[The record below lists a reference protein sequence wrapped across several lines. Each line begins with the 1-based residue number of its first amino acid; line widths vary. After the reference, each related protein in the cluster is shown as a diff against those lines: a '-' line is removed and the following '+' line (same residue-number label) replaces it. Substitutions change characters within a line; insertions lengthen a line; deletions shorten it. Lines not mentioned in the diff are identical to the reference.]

1 MLTLEGKMTDSEF
14 SDRWWVD
21 RRIPF
26 EGDEDDISIAGKTL
40 HRGRGRYMSTT
51 RGYHNQCLSFDIRPL
66 ADTMKVAGPAYTVL
80 GRPRYH
86 DDGIDPRC
94 KQMDMLDAIP
104 SGTVNLAKRDQR
116 LIGGN

>member
-1 MLTLEGKMTDSEF
+1 MTDSEF
-14 SDRWWVD
+14 SDRWRVD

-26 EGDEDDISIAGKTL
+26 EGDEGDISIAGETL
-40 HRGRGRYMSTT
+40 HRGRGRYI
-51 RGYHNQCLSFDIRPL
+51 RRHGGYHSQCLPSDIRPL
-66 ADTMKVAGPAYTVL
+66 ADTMKVAGLAYTVL